1 MGGKPRTSTSRRF
14 RPARSL
20 SATHLGAPPGCPLGT
35 AFLFL
40 RLGWDSKEPLYS
52 NRRNALKLE
61 GTDCRTMKTAIE
73 FRNVSF
79 AVAQG
84 RPLLDQVSSAL
95 EEGTTTALL
104 GRSGSGKTTALKM
117 VNGLLFP
124 SAGDVLVDGRPT
136 RGWDPV
142 RLKRRIGYVIQEIG
156 LFPHYT
162 VAENVGI
169 VPRLEN
175 WDAPRIR
182 ARVETLLRQVGLD
195 PEQFAARYPA
205 QLSGGQRQRV
215 GVARALAADP
225 SVLLFDEP
233 FGAVDPVTRLDL
245 QKQFLDLRRDLG
257 KTAIFVTHDVREALM
272 LATRIALLRDGA
284 LELLAT
290 PRQFLDAASPE
301 ARAFQACLDWK
312 VAPQ

>member
-1 MGGKPRTSTSRRF
+1 MSAIVEFREASYRIAAREILRR
-14 RPARSL
+14 L
-20 SATHLGAPPGCPLGT
+20 TL
-35 AFLFL
+35 
-40 RLGWDSKEPLYS
+40 
-52 NRRNALKLE
+52 
-61 GTDCRTMKTAIE
+61 AIE
-73 FRNVSF
+73 PGETLV
-79 AVAQG
+79 
-84 RPLLDQVSSAL
+84 
-95 EEGTTTALL
+95 LL

-117 VNGLLFP
+117 VNGLLLP
-124 SAGDVLVDGRPT
+124 SGGEVLVDGRST
-136 RGWDPV
+136 TAWDPV

-162 VAENVGI
+162 VAENVGL

-175 WDAPRIR
+175 WDAERIR
-182 ARVETLLRQVGLD
+182 GRVDVLLRQVGLD

-245 QKQFLDLRRDLG
+245 QKQFLALRQELG

-272 LATRIALLRDGA
+272 LATRIALLCNGS
-284 LELLAT
+284 LELLAE
-290 PRQFLDAASPE
+290 PGQFLKCGGDE
-301 ARAFQACLDWK
+301 AQAFLACLDWR
-312 VAPQ
+312 ADAQ